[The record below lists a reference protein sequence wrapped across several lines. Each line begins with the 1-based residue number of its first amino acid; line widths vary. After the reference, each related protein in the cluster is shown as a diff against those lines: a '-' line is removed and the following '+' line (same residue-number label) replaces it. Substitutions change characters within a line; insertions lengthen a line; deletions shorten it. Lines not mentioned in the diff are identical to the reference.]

1 MVILILTK
9 LIVLKKVILIGLSL
23 LFLTQLVSS
32 QELKRLRP
40 TLNYDWDPGIVN
52 ILDVGYGF
60 ALPRSS
66 SGSDYM
72 FGITNITG
80 YQFYSNRIKA
90 GVGYGLH
97 KYSDELL
104 FPLFFDTRVSITS
117 DFFMPFVSFAGGAS
131 FSTENFSD
139 MSRIFIN
146 PAIGVRWVAMSKTS
160 FNLTG
165 GVILQSGGPYDSE
178 KFINF
183 RLGIEFK
190 GKRVKF

>member
-1 MVILILTK
+1 MKKAGPIVILLIL
-9 LIVLKKVILIGLSL
+9 
-23 LFLTQLVSS
+23 LTQLLSA
-32 QELKRLRP
+32 QDLKRLRP
-40 TLNYDWDPGIVN
+40 TLNYDWAPGMVN
-52 ILDVGYGF
+52 ILDAGYGYGI
-60 ALPRSS
+60 SGGS
-66 SGSDYM
+66 TSGSDYM

-80 YQFYSNRIKA
+80 YQFFSNRIKA

-104 FPLFFDTRVSITS
+104 VPLFFDTRVSITS

-139 MSRIFIN
+139 MSRIFFN
-146 PAIGVRWVAMSKTS
+146 PAIGVRWVAMSKIS

-165 GVILQSGGPYDSE
+165 GVIVQSGGPYDSE